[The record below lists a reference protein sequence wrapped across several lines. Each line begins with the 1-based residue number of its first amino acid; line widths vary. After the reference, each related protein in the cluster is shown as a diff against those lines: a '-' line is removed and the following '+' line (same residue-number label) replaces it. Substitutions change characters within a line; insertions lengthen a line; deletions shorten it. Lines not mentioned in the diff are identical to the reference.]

1 MSEKYSTRAIG
12 KLKEDLAVA
21 YLNKQGVKILD
32 RNFSFNKSNKGG
44 EIDIIG
50 LDKSTVAFIE
60 VKYRRNEAYGHPSE
74 AVTYSKQKTICRLA
88 MMYIKIKK
96 LPLNG
101 SFRFDVISI
110 LGDEITWY
118 KNAFLYHV

>member
-50 LDKSTVAFIE
+50 LDKSTIAFIE